1 MNFQSIAQN
10 CRHFR
15 GFSYLLSS
23 LLSLILLLGV
33 SSLSM
38 GQRYMDASLPVD
50 ERVEDLL
57 ERMTLAEK
65 VGQMTQLNIT
75 MINRTGEQ
83 RDVNLNTEKAK
94 DLLQNHH
101 IGSFLNGEAVPP
113 EQWLEY
119 TEELQRIAVEETRL
133 GIPVIYGIDHM
144 HGASYVQGSTI
155 FPHNINIGATFNPEN
170 AVQNGRI
177 TAIESAPLGHT
188 WNFAPVLDLGQ
199 NPYWARQYETYG
211 EDPYLAA
218 QLGRAYVEGY
228 QDDHENVPYR
238 LAATGKHF
246 LGYSV
251 PRSGWD
257 RTPVDL
263 SMQTIHEFHR
273 PPFQNAIDAGMKTIM
288 VNSAEINGIPVHA
301 SQKLLTDL
309 LRDEMG
315 FEGVIVTDWAD
326 IGKLVNYHKTARNYD
341 EATFQAVKAGIDV
354 SMTPQSL
361 DFNESL
367 IKLVNDGRISEERI
381 NQSVRRVL
389 KLKFELGLFEH
400 PYPSGKGLD
409 NIGSATH
416 KAKALQA
423 ARESMV
429 LLKNNDK
436 TLPLSKGI
444 EQLLVVG
451 PSANDKS
458 NLAGGWT
465 LAWQGAN
472 EERYPES
479 MKTITEAL
487 RAKFSNANIAS
498 MDSIGTPDSDIRKQ
512 FNQAAQE
519 ADVIVVAAGETPYT
533 EFVGNITNLKLPQ
546 NQLDLI
552 QAVNQT
558 GKPSVLVLVEGRPR
572 VITDIVD
579 QTDAILWAGL
589 PGFEG
594 ADAIADVL
602 SGDYNPSGK
611 LPFSYPQ
618 FVGHSVP
625 YNHKSSAVY
634 YFDAEVANN
643 IEQANKTTA
652 LWNFGH
658 GLSYSNF
665 SYSNFAISDTT
676 MNADQELTA
685 EVTVTN
691 VSDRAGTE
699 TVLWYITDEVGR
711 ITRPVKELIRF
722 ERLHLKPGESKV
734 VALNIN
740 ADADLSYPNA
750 DGEAV
755 LEEGYFKLHVDDQNR
770 RFYLQT
776 ASGDWE
782 TK

>member
-38 GQRYMDASLPVD
+38 GQRYMDASLSVE

>member
-38 GQRYMDASLPVD
+38 GQRYMDASLPVE

-75 MINRTGEQ
+75 MINQTGEQ

-228 QDDHENVPYR
+228 QDNHENVPYG

-273 PPFQNAIDAGMKTIM
+273 PPFQEAIDAGMKTIM

-326 IGKLVNYHKTARNYD
+326 IGKLVDYHKTARNYD
-341 EATFQAVKAGIDV
+341 EATYQAVKAGIDM

-367 IKLVNDGRISEERI
+367 IKLVNNGRISEERI

-409 NIGSATH
+409 NIGNAAH

-429 LLKNNDK
+429 LLKNNDE

-479 MKTITEAL
+479 MNTITEAL
-487 RAKFSNANIAS
+487 RAKFSNATIAS
-498 MDSIGTPDSDIRKQ
+498 MDSIGTPDSDTRKQ

-519 ADVIVVAAGETPYT
+519 ADAIVVAAGETPYT

-665 SYSNFAISDTT
+665 SYSDFAISDTT
-676 MNADQELTA
+676 MSADQQLSA

-699 TVLWYITDEVGR
+699 TVLWYMTDEVGR

-740 ADADLSYPNA
+740 ADTDLSYPNA

-755 LEEGYFKLHVDDQNR
+755 LEEGYFKLHVGDQNK

-776 ASGDWE
+776 ASDSWE